1 MPWPGFP
8 PLPSLG
14 ESPRLPSASEEVPDE
29 PAAPSAGGG
38 ITGGSSCGEV
48 RELLHLFRGFLMFC
62 AAAVILGW
70 QKSQQRVAQASLP
83 RFRQLKPSK
92 PLKWGQNRKG

>member
-1 MPWPGFP
+1 
-8 PLPSLG
+8 
-14 ESPRLPSASEEVPDE
+14 
-29 PAAPSAGGG
+29 
-38 ITGGSSCGEV
+38 
-48 RELLHLFRGFLMFC
+48 MFC